1 MKTKFLFWA
10 VVAAMAVTGCS
21 QNEVL
26 ETRPDTNRTIGFG
39 VYTGTQTKGLVT
51 DNATD
56 PSEGGTATTNGLKMT
71 DKGFGILA
79 YQTTGNYSTGGAK
92 GTFMDNVHTTWNA
105 TGGSGSGVWKYS
117 PLKFWPGNSEDK
129 LSFFAYAPY
138 VSTPGTSGITL
149 ANATNSTDP
158 LLTFKLQD
166 NQKDMIDLV
175 ASKMEDQQQSSS
187 NGKVTFTFGHMLTRV
202 TMLAKTSVN
211 TNAQTKVFITGIK
224 LMHTTKLAQEA
235 TYNMH
240 SDTWTLPQTSE
251 TTKFLESPY
260 FIAATTANGVLKTSS
275 TWNDYTTAGVEVN
288 ETASTLFTTD
298 QYLFFIP
305 IDGTGTTADDDVKAE
320 ISYDIV
326 SIPTA
331 GSTATTKSSFTK
343 EVNLGTGVFAKGKA
357 YKFTFTITLNAIE
370 IAVTDNLD
378 WNTDEDKPVTV
389 N

>member
-1 MKTKFLFWA
+1 MYQVMKTKFLFWA
-10 VVAAMAVTGCS
+10 VVAAMTVTGCS

-51 DNATD
+51 DNATN

-105 TGGSGSGVWKYS
+105 TGGSGSGVWEYS

-129 LSFFAYAPY
+129 LS
-138 VSTPGTSGITL
+138 
-149 ANATNSTDP
+149 
-158 LLTFKLQD
+158 
-166 NQKDMIDLV
+166 
-175 ASKMEDQQQSSS
+175 
-187 NGKVTFTFGHMLTRV
+187 TFGHMLTRV

-224 LMHTTKLAQEA
+224 LKHTTKLAKEA

-251 TTKFLESPY
+251 KAKFLESPY
-260 FIAATTANGVLKTSS
+260 LIAATTANGVLKTSS

-305 IDGTGTTADDDVKAE
+305 IGGTGTTADDDVKAE

-343 EVNLGTGVFAKGKA
+343 AVNLGTGVFAKGKA

-378 WNTDEDKPVTV
+378 WNTDENKPVTV

>member
-10 VVAAMAVTGCS
+10 VVAAMTVTGCS

-51 DNATD
+51 DNATN

-105 TGGSGSGVWKYS
+105 TGGSGSGVWEYS
-117 PLKFWPGNSEDK
+117 PLKFWPGNSTDE

-175 ASKMEDQQQSSS
+175 ASKVEDQQQSSS
-187 NGKVTFTFGHMLTRV
+187 NGKVTFTFG
-202 TMLAKTSVN
+202 
-211 TNAQTKVFITGIK
+211 
-224 LMHTTKLAQEA
+224 
-235 TYNMH
+235 H

-260 FIAATTANGVLKTSS
+260 LIAATTANGVLKTSS

-288 ETASTLFTTD
+288 GTASTLFTTD

-343 EVNLGTGVFAKGKA
+343 AVNLGTGVFAKGKA

-378 WNTDEDKPVTV
+378 WNTDENKPVTV

>member
-105 TGGSGSGVWKYS
+105 TGGSGSGVWEYS

-166 NQKDMIDLV
+166 NQK
-175 ASKMEDQQQSSS
+175 
-187 NGKVTFTFGHMLTRV
+187 T
-202 TMLAKTSVN
+202 
-211 TNAQTKVFITGIK
+211 
-224 LMHTTKLAQEA
+224 
-235 TYNMH
+235 
-240 SDTWTLPQTSE
+240 
-251 TTKFLESPY
+251 
-260 FIAATTANGVLKTSS
+260 
-275 TWNDYTTAGVEVN
+275 
-288 ETASTLFTTD
+288 
-298 QYLFFIP
+298 
-305 IDGTGTTADDDVKAE
+305 
-320 ISYDIV
+320 
-326 SIPTA
+326 
-331 GSTATTKSSFTK
+331 
-343 EVNLGTGVFAKGKA
+343 
-357 YKFTFTITLNAIE
+357 
-370 IAVTDNLD
+370 
-378 WNTDEDKPVTV
+378 
-389 N
+389 